1 MNRCGTVTPRQ
12 RELMPL
18 IPHLSIGESVNPM
31 SAVFPL
37 HLPGK
42 LIADGFSGSEETAS
56 VRARLEVMIPPVP
69 LRPNAA
75 ILCDQCPTPDR
86 ALAGEGGAHAEPNRV
101 ARAQNGTF

>member
-1 MNRCGTVTPRQ
+1 MNRCGTVPPRQ

-42 LIADGFSGSEETAS
+42 LIADGFSDRKKPRSF
-56 VRARLEVMIPPVP
+56 VRASR
-69 LRPNAA
+69 
-75 ILCDQCPTPDR
+75 
-86 ALAGEGGAHAEPNRV
+86 
-101 ARAQNGTF
+101 